1 MELWDLYDAN
11 RRPLGRKHLRGL
23 PMKKG
28 CYHLAVFVWVFDR
41 YGRLLLTKRSPE
53 KPAFP
58 NLWALTGGAVIAGES
73 SVHAVRREL
82 FEETGIRA
90 KPSEFSMIDT
100 YCRKNCFCDV
110 YFLKKT
116 VPLERLVMQEGET
129 CDAKWVS
136 RAEFEMM
143 ARRKQ
148 IAQPDVK
155 RYAQLGSRLDEFFK

>member
-28 CYHLAVFVWVFDR
+28 SYHLAVFVWVFDR

-143 ARRKQ
+143 AKRKQ